1 VHTDRD
7 ACHACSQ
14 ETEISSHLQLDYDE
28 DGNPQQLRF
37 VYVAMSKQGQS
48 GRPALP
54 KQLTGRGLTE
64 ARGSLM
70 RDLALKAASAR

>member
-1 VHTDRD
+1 
-7 ACHACSQ
+7 
-14 ETEISSHLQLDYDE
+14 
-28 DGNPQQLRF
+28 